1 MGFAAKLGEYK
12 YDGLEIWGQHP
23 MVGKV
28 SASLLA
34 AMGLMTAVQGVQAEA
49 FENTTT
55 VEIVRQQNQVVL
67 GGTVVP
73 SRQVTIAA
81 QLPGR
86 VEFIAGAE
94 GDAFEQNTVL
104 VALDDDELL
113 AQRRAALAS
122 MSNADAS
129 LRNAG
134 VQFQRELSSPTSRNS
149 MSGMGIPGMFDQ
161 MFTRNFS
168 DMMGIG
174 NPGMERQADLYS
186 RSTGIEQARSAYMQS
201 RSQLEQVDAKLRDA
215 VGYAPFNGVIVTKVV
230 EIGDTVQPGQP
241 LLTYADIEA
250 LQVLVEV
257 PARLMSGIQ
266 DEAEFDASI
275 DIDKDAIFKVRV
287 AQVYPM
293 ADPIRHTV
301 KVKLDIPLNSRAAP
315 GMYAE
320 VHIPD
325 TSALIRNLPAV
336 PTAAIF
342 PTGSLPAVKVVS
354 PLGKHELRVV
364 RLGSHISGDRV
375 TVLAGLNGGERILI
389 NPARA
394 AQ

>member
-1 MGFAAKLGEYK
+1 MAGKNNRME
-12 YDGLEIWGQHP
+12 LEKWGQYP

-28 SASLLA
+28 STSLVA
-34 AMGLMTAVQGVQAEA
+34 ALGLMATVQSVQAET

-55 VEIVRQQNQVVL
+55 VELVRQQNEIVL
-67 GGTVVP
+67 GGTVIP

-94 GDAFEQNTVL
+94 GDAFEQNTAL

-113 AQRRAALAS
+113 AKRRAALAS
-122 MSNADAS
+122 MANADAS

-134 VQFQRELSSPTSRNS
+134 VQFQRELSSPSSRNS

-168 DMMGIG
+168 DMMGIN

-186 RSTGIEQARSAYMQS
+186 RSTGIEQARSAYMQA
-201 RSQLEQVDAKLRDA
+201 RSQLEQVDAKLRDT
-215 VGYAPFNGVIVTKVV
+215 VGYAPFKGVIASKMV

-241 LLTYADIEA
+241 LLSYADIDA
-250 LQVLVEV
+250 LQVMVEV
-257 PARLMSGIQ
+257 PARLMSGVLDD
-266 DEAEFDASI
+266 DELQARLDV
-275 DIDKDAIFKVRV
+275 DKDNPVKVRV
-287 AQVYPM
+287 AQIFPM

-301 KVKLDIPLNSRAAP
+301 KVKFDIPLNSRAAP

-320 VHIPD
+320 VMIPD
-325 TSALIRNLPAV
+325 VSVPAMSLPVVPRSAIVHR
-336 PTAAIF
+336 
-342 PTGSLPAVKVVS
+342 GSLPAVYVQN
-354 PLGKHELRVV
+354 PLGKRELRVV
-364 RLGSHISGDRV
+364 RLGQPMADDRI
-375 TVLAGLNGGERILI
+375 TVLAGLSGGERVI
-389 NPARA
+389 NNPVNSTH
-394 AQ
+394 